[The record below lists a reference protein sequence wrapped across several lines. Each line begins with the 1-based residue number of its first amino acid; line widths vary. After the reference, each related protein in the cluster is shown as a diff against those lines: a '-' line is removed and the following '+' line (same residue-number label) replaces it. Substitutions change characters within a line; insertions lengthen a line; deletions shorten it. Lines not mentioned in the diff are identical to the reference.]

1 MKLLTLIN
9 AHDSIGWH
17 GTGPEYLLEESLGL
31 AHHHLEESQ
40 PNAQPFLGQQD
51 TLVGNK
57 LLLQREGRGG
67 GAREE
72 RGGVR
77 EGREKGGDKGG
88 EGEGGEGGVR
98 MGSEECGR
106 C

>member
-51 TLVGNK
+51 TLFGNE

-67 GAREE
+67 GVREERGGVREE

-77 EGREKGGDKGG
+77 EGREEGGDKGG
-88 EGEGGEGGVR
+88 EGEGGE
-98 MGSEECGR
+98 
-106 C
+106 